1 MKFANILLNMIS
13 VCDIVNAEGD
23 NLMDNIT
30 ALEKKYELILEEFGK
45 QANFYV
51 DEVQKLFPD
60 MKKSS
65 LYWNMSKLVE
75 KGYITRV
82 RNGVYTFNQWRD
94 KKPIYLSESAV
105 EIKEVLDETGFN
117 YYISGLDILSKY
129 MQHVPEQYPVLVF
142 VEKEAKEEINDNL
155 VHRGIDVVEPARVKE
170 VHENAILSG
179 NNNAQAILYTTENF
193 TYSKDGVASI
203 EKAFVDLYFA
213 ISRNNYPLSLQEL
226 VRIYQNLSRLG
237 NIDKKKMITVATK
250 RNIHYDIRFIVESKF
265 ITEQAIEFVEIL
277 RREE

>member
-1 MKFANILLNMIS
+1 MKFANILLNIIP

-30 ALEKKYELILEEFGK
+30 ALEKKYELLLEEFGK

>member
-1 MKFANILLNMIS
+1 
-13 VCDIVNAEGD
+13 
-23 NLMDNIT
+23 MDNIT